1 MTPQQLVQNTLGSQA
16 FLLVNKAL
24 LRYVGSANA
33 AIILSSLISKHSY
46 FQERDMLQ
54 DGGFFNTKNMLQDET
69 GLSEKVILAAEKILQ
84 SKGLI
89 DCKLKGIPA
98 RKFYYLNWVNILK
111 ALSNPSISQTDEPV
125 KTLRTEQSSTKG
137 STSTAQTAELDN
149 TKGLSNN
156 NKEIITNN
164 NNKEISLKEEKLINL
179 DSEFKTKVILSE
191 KVDEVFGKDI
201 SETKELTL
209 EEQFNLMFED

>member
-69 GLSEKVILAAEKILQ
+69 GLSEKVILAAEKTLQ
-84 SKGLI
+84 AKGLI

-98 RKFYYLNWVNILK
+98 RKFGV
-111 ALSNPSISQTDEPV
+111 S
-125 KTLRTEQSSTKG
+125 
-137 STSTAQTAELDN
+137 
-149 TKGLSNN
+149 
-156 NKEIITNN
+156 
-164 NNKEISLKEEKLINL
+164 
-179 DSEFKTKVILSE
+179 
-191 KVDEVFGKDI
+191 
-201 SETKELTL
+201 
-209 EEQFNLMFED
+209 